1 MSGPGSVVFADR
13 TIKVKSPLFEFDD
26 EDTESPRGYSLS

>member
-13 TIKVKSPLFEFDD
+13 TIKVKSPLFEFD
-26 EDTESPRGYSLS
+26 EDTESPRGYSLT